1 MKNLITSI
9 TLMAVL
15 VMGAI
20 SVNAGILV
28 SDRSAC
34 TTKQDGGIILSDY
47 TGIIVAGLTGI
58 IVAGRDGIIVAGRDG
73 IIVAGKSS
81 DSCQEESRG
90 GIILSD

>member
-20 SVNAGILV
+20 SASAGILV
-28 SDRSAC
+28 GDRSAC
-34 TTKQDGGIILSDY
+34 TVKQDGGIILSDY

-81 DSCQEESRG
+81 GDCEQQSRDG
-90 GIILSD
+90 VLLAD